1 MNLINSISSPI
12 LPMRRR
18 WIILVIIFFA
28 TVVNYFDRQIL
39 SVLKPL
45 LKESYDIGDD
55 GYAVIVN
62 VFTVCYAVMY
72 PITGWLV
79 DRFGPRLVMFFSILG
94 WSVASIGG
102 GLSAT
107 VKQFTFFRGM
117 LGVAEPAIFPV
128 KLRVVTS
135 WFSGKFRATAN
146 SLCESGSSIGA
157 LIAPPLAAWIAIQY
171 SWQTVFI
178 IGGVAGLIIAV
189 LWIIFYRNPPAS
201 MALENT
207 GTAKIDTSPAFK
219 WGQLWTK
226 KTLWGVLL
234 IRLISDPVWYFCLF
248 WFPGYLQENMGLSL
262 AQMGMVGWI
271 PFLLADLGAI
281 GASAWSDKMVR
292 RGRAPLQARRIML
305 TCFAF
310 IAPICLLIP
319 LVSSAYIGIAIFSL
333 VAIMCLSWLFN
344 INIVVA
350 EAFPVKNVAGVL
362 GIAGG
367 FGAAGAI
374 ILNYSAG
381 QFIGNVGAEK
391 IFLTLSV
398 LHPIAVVILWTMIR
412 KEKMIV
418 TKPNA

>member
-1 MNLINSISSPI
+1 MSLASSISSSIQPTG
-12 LPMRRR
+12 RR

-45 LKESYDIGDD
+45 LKESYNIGDD

-62 VFTVCYAVMY
+62 VFTVCYAAMY
-72 PITGWLV
+72 PVTGWLV
-79 DRFGPRLVMFFSILG
+79 DRFGPKLVMFFSILG

-107 VKQFTFFRGM
+107 IKQFTFFRGM
-117 LGVAEPAIFPV
+117 LGIAEPAIFPV
-128 KLRVVTS
+128 KLRTVTS
-135 WFSGKFRATAN
+135 WFSGKLRATAN

-157 LIAPPLAAWIAIQY
+157 LIAPPVAAWIAIQY
-171 SWQTVFI
+171 SWQAVFI
-178 IGGVAGLIIAV
+178 VGGAAGLIIAI

-201 MALENT
+201 IALENT

-226 KTLWGVLL
+226 KSLWGVLL

-292 RGRAPLQARRIML
+292 QGKAPLQARRIML
-305 TCFAF
+305 TCFAC
-310 IAPICLLIP
+310 IAPICLLTP
-319 LVSSAYIGIAIFSL
+319 LISNAYIGIAIFSL

-350 EAFPVKNVAGVL
+350 ETFPVKNVAGVL

-367 FGAAGAI
+367 FGAVGAI
-374 ILNYSAG
+374 VLNYSAG
-381 QFIGNVGAEK
+381 QLLGNLGAEK
-391 IFLTLSV
+391 IFLTLSI
-398 LHPIAVVILWTMIR
+398 LHPIAVSILWTMIK
-412 KEKMIV
+412 KEKPSAD
-418 TKPNA
+418 THN

>member
-1 MNLINSISSPI
+1 
-12 LPMRRR
+12 MRRR

-62 VFTVCYAVMY
+62 VFTVCYAAMY
-72 PITGWLV
+72 PVTGWLV
-79 DRFGPRLVMFFSILG
+79 DRFGPRLVMFFSIVG

-117 LGVAEPAIFPV
+117 LGIVEPAIFPV

-135 WFSGKFRATAN
+135 WFSGKLRATAN

-157 LIAPPLAAWIAIQY
+157 LLAPPVAAYIAIQY
-171 SWQTVFI
+171 SWQAVFI
-178 IGGVAGLIIAV
+178 IGGVAGLIVAV
-189 LWIIFYRNPPAS
+189 LWLIFYRNPPKS
-201 MALENT
+201 IALENT

-226 KTLWGVLL
+226 RTLWGILL
-234 IRLISDPVWYFCLF
+234 IRLVSDPVWYFCLF
-248 WFPGYLQENMGLSL
+248 WFPGYLQENMGLTL

-271 PFLLADLGAI
+271 PFLLADVGAI
-281 GASAWSDKMVR
+281 GASAWSDRMVR
-292 RGRAPLQARRIML
+292 QGKPPLRARRIML
-305 TCFAF
+305 TCLAC
-310 IAPICLLIP
+310 IAPICLLTP
-319 LVSSAYIGIAIFSL
+319 LVSSAFIGIAIFSL
-333 VAIMCLSWLFN
+333 VAIVCLSWLFN

-350 EAFPVKNVAGVL
+350 ETFPVKNVAGVL

-367 FGAAGAI
+367 FGAVGAI

-381 QFIGNVGAEK
+381 QLLGNLGAEK
-391 IFLTLSV
+391 IFMTLAF
-398 LHPIAVVILWTMIR
+398 LHPISVLILWTMVR
-412 KEKMIV
+412 KEKV
-418 TKPNA
+418 KEESLG